1 MPSSTSGQDSD
12 WEVTLSLQQKFSE
25 QNTLDLLLEVLE
37 TDTQIQDI
45 NQASYSPSATSGS
58 SQGRSGLASRHRDT
72 AGSQWAQGSMGPQCK
87 GMCLVGGEKAFNEM
101 LRRVELAAG
110 TYFRVWLMQETPP
123 NRAAE
128 AHWCANYQLLV
139 SAK

>member
-1 MPSSTSGQDSD
+1 VS
-12 WEVTLSLQQKFSE
+12 LSLQQKFVE
-25 QNTLDLLLEVLE
+25 QNTLDLLVEVLE
-37 TDTQIQDI
+37 TDTTLQEIDQSAHPPRAGGG
-45 NQASYSPSATSGS
+45 NQA
-58 SQGRSGLASRHRDT
+58 RSGLASRHRDT
-72 AGSQWAQGSMGPQCK
+72 AGSEWVQGNMGPKCS

-101 LRRVELAAG
+101 VRRVELAAG